1 MIFPLSYSPAPTR
14 SSNESREFIAGPLA
28 SAWVVSW
35 CAIGVASAEQ
45 DAPTIAFLGFQIINT
60 SVEPIKEEE
69 QQRSEMLNRIFL
81 EQVDASHSFKVVPVP
96 PDVRQQI
103 ANGPA
108 FANCNGCQ
116 RDYGRR
122 AGAEL
127 VAWGTVQKV
136 SNLILNINLYME
148 DVRRE
153 KLIFGKSVDIRG
165 NSDELWRRGLDY
177 MLHNY
182 LFREP

>member
-1 MIFPLSYSPAPTR
+1 VLTCPLIGR
-14 SSNESREFIAGPLA
+14 DGMRRREFTAGLVG
-28 SAWVVSW
+28 SAWVLTW
-35 CAIGVASAEQ
+35 LPIGVAFAAQ
-45 DAPTIAFLGFQIINT
+45 DTPALAFLGFQMINT
-60 SVEPIKEEE
+60 SVEPIKQEE
-69 QQRSEMLNRIFL
+69 QHRLEMLNSLFL
-81 EQVDASHSFKVVPVP
+81 EQVDGSHLFKVVPLP

-108 FANCNGCQ
+108 IANCNGCQ

-122 AGAEL
+122 AGADL

-148 DVRRE
+148 DVHRE

-165 NSDELWRRGLDY
+165 NTDESWRRGLDY
-177 MLHNY
+177 MLRNY
-182 LFREP
+182 LLQQP

>member
-1 MIFPLSYSPAPTR
+1 MKR
-14 SSNESREFIAGPLA
+14 GEFVVGVVA
-28 SAWVVSW
+28 SAWVLTW
-35 CAIGVASAEQ
+35 CVIGVASAAQ
-45 DAPTIAFLGFQIINT
+45 DSPTIAFLGFQIINT

-69 QQRSEMLNRIFL
+69 QQRLEMLNTLFL
-81 EQVDASHSFKVVPVP
+81 EQVDGSHRFKVVPVP

-108 FANCNGCQ
+108 IANCNGCQ
-116 RDYGRR
+116 RDYGRS
-122 AGAEL
+122 AGADL

-148 DVRRE
+148 DVRLE

-165 NSDELWRRGLDY
+165 NTDESWRRGLDY
-177 MLHNY
+177 MLRNY
-182 LFREP
+182 LLREP

>member
-1 MIFPLSYSPAPTR
+1 MFIQCVITPTSAR
-14 SSNESREFIAGPLA
+14 SD
-28 SAWVVSW
+28 VS
-35 CAIGVASAEQ
+35 SL
-45 DAPTIAFLGFQIINT
+45 AFLGFQIINT
-60 SVEPIKEEE
+60 SAEPIKEEE
-69 QQRSEMLNRIFL
+69 QKRLEMLNALFL
-81 EQVDASHSFKVVPVP
+81 EQADGSHRFKVLPVP
-96 PDVRQQI
+96 LDVRQQI

-108 FANCNGCQ
+108 IANCNGCQ

-122 AGAEL
+122 AGADL

-165 NSDELWRRGLDY
+165 NTDESWRRGLDY
-177 MLHNY
+177 MLRNY
-182 LFREP
+182 LLQQP

>member
-1 MIFPLSYSPAPTR
+1 
-14 SSNESREFIAGPLA
+14 
-28 SAWVVSW
+28 
-35 CAIGVASAEQ
+35 VASAAQ
-45 DAPTIAFLGFQIINT
+45 VSPPIAFLGLQIINT
-60 SVEPIKEEE
+60 SVEPIKEGE
-69 QQRSEMLNRIFL
+69 QQRLEMLNTLFL
-81 EQVDASHSFKVVPVP
+81 EQVDESHRFNVVSVP

-108 FANCNGCQ
+108 IAKCNGCQ

-122 AGAEL
+122 AGADL

-136 SNLILNINLYME
+136 SNLILNINLYIE

-165 NSDELWRRGLDY
+165 NTDESWRRGLDY
-177 MLHNY
+177 MLRSY
-182 LFREP
+182 LLQEP